1 MPKDLFSKQA
11 SLYAKFRPHYPQEL
25 YEFLYSKV
33 ASFDKAWDCAT
44 GNGQVAR
51 VLSEKFDQVY
61 ATDISQQ
68 QLVHAYQ
75 KPNITYS
82 LGSAEHSGLTVD
94 FDLITVA
101 QALHWFDT
109 SAFWKEVCRLS
120 HKETILAYWMY
131 GLPTI
136 NHAIDEALI
145 HFHDQTVGP
154 YWDEARNVWR
164 TRYEDIHFPLH
175 DKLQQSF
182 SFEASW
188 SLAQMEG
195 YLSSWSSV
203 QKYMAHHKKNPVVPF
218 INHLKSLWHRDE
230 LVHFPIF
237 LTLGRVA

>member
-11 SLYAKFRPHYPQEL
+11 GLYAKFRPHYPQEL
-25 YEFLYSKV
+25 YEFIYSKV
-33 ASFDKAWDCAT
+33 ARFDKAWDCAT

-51 VLSEKFDQVY
+51 ILSDKFKEVY

-68 QLVHAYQ
+68 QLDHAYQ

-82 LGSAEHSGLTVD
+82 RGSAEHSGLTVD

-109 SAFWKEVCRLS
+109 SAFWKEICKLS

-136 NHAIDEALI
+136 NHAIDEALL
-145 HFHDQTVGP
+145 HFHDHTVGP
-154 YWDEARNVWR
+154 YWDEARDIWR
-164 TRYEDIHFPLH
+164 TCYEVIDFPLH
-175 DKLQQSF
+175 GTIRKSF
-182 SFEASW
+182 AFEATW

-203 QKYMAHHKKNPVVPF
+203 QKYMAQHKKDPVASF
-218 INHLKSLWHRDE
+218 IHYLKPLWNGDE
-230 LVHFPIF
+230 LVNFPIF
-237 LTLGRVA
+237 LTLGRVV